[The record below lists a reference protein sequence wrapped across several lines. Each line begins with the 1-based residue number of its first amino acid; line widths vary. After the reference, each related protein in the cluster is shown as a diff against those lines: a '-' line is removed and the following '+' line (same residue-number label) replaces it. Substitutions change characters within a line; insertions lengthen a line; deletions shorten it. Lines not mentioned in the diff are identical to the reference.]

1 MASPRKPLVLHVI
14 PFLWSGAGNVVTRL
28 CESQR
33 RHGPIAIVTTG
44 SRGEHPDW
52 PSYRTRL
59 RKAGVTHHQID
70 FYHRD
75 SETFWSS
82 LSALTKLV
90 IELRPAVIHAHA
102 GVPASASA
110 IALAASEHRARLIGQ
125 MYSWGPSRPEW
136 MNQQDALGFSQCDCV
151 MVSAHAYAKQLREY
165 GVPARKLRYLPW
177 GLALETLP
185 FRVPALAGA
194 PTLGFVGRIEPRKGQ
209 LTLVK
214 AFSRVAKSHPGA
226 SLWLV
231 GPIADEAYARAI
243 RAELEQRKL
252 GDAVTITGEVRDVR
266 TYVRAWDLFV
276 SLSSDEGQGLAV
288 LEAMAMG
295 IPVAARTVA
304 GISDFLTDG
313 RNGFAIEGASP
324 TAAAA
329 VMRRALAAPRT
340 LPAVARRARVMVEQ
354 RYSWERML
362 AAFERLYWAGR

>member
-1 MASPRKPLVLHVI
+1 VLHVI

-44 SRGEHPDW
+44 GRGEHPDW

-82 LSALTKLV
+82 LSMLTKLV
-90 IELRPAVIHAHA
+90 TELRPAVIHAHA
-102 GVPASASA
+102 GVPAVASA
-110 IALAASEHRARLIGQ
+110 MALAASEQRTRLIGQ
-125 MYSWGPSRPEW
+125 MYSWAPNRPEW
-136 MNQQDALGFSQCDCV
+136 MNQQDALGFSQCDHV
-151 MVSAHAYAKQLREY
+151 VVSAHAYAEQLRGY

-185 FRVPALAGA
+185 FHGVPGLARA

-209 LTLVK
+209 LTLVQ

-226 SLWLV
+226 NLWLV
-231 GPIADEAYARAI
+231 GPVADEAYAQEI
-243 RAELEQRKL
+243 RAELAQRRL
-252 GDAVTITGEVRDVR
+252 GDAVTVTGEVRDVR
-266 TYVRAWDLFV
+266 TYMRAWDLFV

-295 IPVAARTVA
+295 IPVAARLVA
-304 GISDFLTDG
+304 GISDFLIDG
-313 RNGFAIEGASP
+313 RNGFAIAGASP
-324 TAAAA
+324 TAAADA
-329 VMRRALAAPRT
+329 MLRALAAPRT
-340 LPAVARRARVMVEQ
+340 LPAVARRARAMVER
-354 RYSWERML
+354 RYSWEKMM
-362 AAFERLYWAGR
+362 AAFERLYWAGLLAAGR